1 MAVAFTADDRD
12 RITASLLAT
21 GEELFAAQGLKK
33 TSLDELVAPAGIA
46 KGSFYAFF
54 ESKEELYKEV
64 MVRRA
69 PLMGKLLAAALDRPP
84 SAEALAGLMR
94 SMIEVLTTDPFYR
107 RLLTHPG
114 ELEAVARR
122 VGAEEVAR
130 VTPHLL
136 TPLVDYLAQGQ
147 ADGVIVAGVAPE
159 VLVGVL
165 RTAGLLVLNRD
176 RFGPDHEQVVEATV
190 NALARGLIA

>member
-1 MAVAFTADDRD
+1 MAVAFTAEDRA
-12 RITASLLAT
+12 RITASLLRAA
-21 GEELFAAQGLKK
+21 EELFATQGLKK
-33 TSLDELVAPAGIA
+33 TSLDELVAASGIA

-64 MVRRA
+64 MIRRA
-69 PLMGKLLAAALDRPP
+69 PMLGERLAAALDRPP
-84 SAEALAGLMR
+84 SAEALAHLMR
-94 SMIEVLTTDPFYR
+94 ELIEVLTTDPFYR
-107 RLLTHPG
+107 RLLTRPD

-122 VGAEEVAR
+122 VGGEEIAR

-136 TPLVDYLAQGQ
+136 KPLLDYLARGQ
-147 ADGVIVAGVAPE
+147 ADGVIVADVPPE

-176 RFGPDHEQVVEATV
+176 RFGPDHPQVVEATI
-190 NALARGLIA
+190 NALAKGLMA